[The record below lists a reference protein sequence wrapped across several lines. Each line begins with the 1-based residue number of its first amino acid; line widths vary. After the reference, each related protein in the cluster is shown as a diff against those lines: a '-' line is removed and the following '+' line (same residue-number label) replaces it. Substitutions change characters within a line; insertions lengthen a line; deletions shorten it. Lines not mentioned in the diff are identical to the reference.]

1 MREAGEPTPAP
12 PHTLPGFTALVEA
25 HQRDLLRFLR
35 GIVPDPEQARDLLQ
49 DTFYD
54 AWRAARR
61 GAAPFDST
69 HAPDEGRRWLFH
81 TAYCRALSARRR
93 HRLIH
98 WESLDGDAAAA
109 VEASGHLVAFEDQI
123 AESEALNRALS
134 GLAPEDIACLLLIV
148 MQGFTAA
155 EAGAIIGA
163 SAQAVAKRIARA
175 KRRLLDAYLTRDNPD
190 QKGASR

>member
-1 MREAGEPTPAP
+1 
-12 PHTLPGFTALVEA
+12 
-25 HQRDLLRFLR
+25 
-35 GIVPDPEQARDLLQ
+35 
-49 DTFYD
+49 
-54 AWRAARR
+54 
-61 GAAPFDST
+61 
-69 HAPDEGRRWLFH
+69 
-81 TAYCRALSARRR
+81 
-93 HRLIH
+93 
-98 WESLDGDAAAA
+98 